1 MEKEYTVLSFP
12 HYTQCSFCIHNMGL
26 LFCSEECSVSI
37 NLPVPDSVSL
47 EAFIF
52 LFLYY
57 ISFEKE
63 IL

>member
-1 MEKEYTVLSFP
+1 MEKEYTVLIFP
-12 HYTQCSFCIHNMGL
+12 YCTQYPFCIHNMGS

-52 LFLYY
+52 IFLYY
-57 ISFEKE
+57 IVFEKE
-63 IL
+63 IV